1 MFLRK
6 ARLSSLLVGHVAQD
20 CAFISTLRRVV
31 GESGSSGR
39 VIAVV
44 AVVAVGVVIAVVV
57 VVDRFYILSLPL
69 PSQ

>member
-6 ARLSSLLVGHVAQD
+6 ARLSSLLVGHVAQN

-39 VIAVV
+39 VI

>member
-1 MFLRK
+1 M
-6 ARLSSLLVGHVAQD
+6 AQD
-20 CAFISTLRRVV
+20 REFISTPRRVV

-44 AVVAVGVVIAVVV
+44 AVTAVGVVIAVVV
-57 VVDRFYILSLPL
+57 VVDRFYIFSLPL